1 MKTALDAY
9 RNSMSHE
16 ELQDSVIELAHSLG
30 WKIAGFRKA
39 QYEDG
44 SWSTPLL
51 ADGEGWPDLF
61 LANEEQKRVIAIE
74 VKTAKDIVK
83 PLQQIWLSVLA
94 FCGVETYVVRPTD
107 WHSGEVDRIL
117 NAPHRKR
124 PQPYQGE
131 SIEA

>member
-16 ELQDSVIELAHSLG
+16 ELQDSVIQVAHSLG
-30 WKIAGFRKA
+30 WKVAGFRRA
-39 QYEDG
+39 MRRDG
-44 SWSTPLL
+44 AWSTPVL

-61 LANEEQKRVIAIE
+61 LANEEQRRVIAIE
-74 VKTAKDIVK
+74 IKTAKDTVK
-83 PLQQIWLSVLA
+83 PAQLSWLGLLEIVGIEA
-94 FCGVETYVVRPTD
+94 YVVRPED